1 MLIKLAGEQ
10 TNKLC
15 RCGRVVARARAAK
28 QPRRYPLL
36 LMHGGEVASS
46 VPLQQ

>member
-1 MLIKLAGEQ
+1 MVIKLAGGQ

-15 RCGRVVARARAAK
+15 HCQRVVARARAAK
-28 QPRRYPLL
+28 QPRRRAFD
-36 LMHGGEVASS
+36 EVASS